1 MTARSPNTL
10 TTSKQLIP
18 AEAQKAVEETEE
30 ATKEADRAIG
40 EATFQSD
47 LFLLRTMDLY
57 SQCITSKSEYQSHV
71 QRIRWVEL
79 TVILERPGRSS
90 MFLGCTFSILHE
102 REGMY
107 ISEL

>member
-1 MTARSPNTL
+1 MRQSLLQGRTWIRCHIFGCRDGCEECGDDVMTARSPNTL
-10 TTSKQLIP
+10 TTFLQLIP

-57 SQCITSKSEYQSHV
+57 S
-71 QRIRWVEL
+71 
-79 TVILERPGRSS
+79 
-90 MFLGCTFSILHE
+90 
-102 REGMY
+102 
-107 ISEL
+107 

>member
-1 MTARSPNTL
+1 MWRWCNDSKISKHFNNF
-10 TTSKQLIP
+10 KQLIP

-57 SQCITSKSEYQSHV
+57 S
-71 QRIRWVEL
+71 
-79 TVILERPGRSS
+79 
-90 MFLGCTFSILHE
+90 
-102 REGMY
+102 
-107 ISEL
+107 